1 MPVYT
6 TLCPTC
12 GHRDTVF
19 RRVDERDADLPFCD
33 QHCGTRVQR
42 IIDKPAVHAEIA
54 AYESPATGRMIT
66 SRAERR
72 EDLRRAGALEW
83 EPGMRQD
90 IERRRQELIEKD
102 LATIDAGVDNVV
114 RDLNASGRL

>member
-6 TLCPTC
+6 TRCPSCAT
-12 GHRDTVF
+12 RDTVF
-19 RRVDERDADLPFCD
+19 RRVDERDVNLPYC
-33 QHCGTRVQR
+33 QCGARVER
-42 IIDKPAVHAEIA
+42 VIDKPMVIAEIA
-54 AYESPATGRMIT
+54 PYESPANPGKWIT
-66 SRAERR
+66 SRSERR
-72 EDLRRAGALEW
+72 EDMRQAGALEW

-102 LATIDAGVDNVV
+102 LATVDAGVDNIV